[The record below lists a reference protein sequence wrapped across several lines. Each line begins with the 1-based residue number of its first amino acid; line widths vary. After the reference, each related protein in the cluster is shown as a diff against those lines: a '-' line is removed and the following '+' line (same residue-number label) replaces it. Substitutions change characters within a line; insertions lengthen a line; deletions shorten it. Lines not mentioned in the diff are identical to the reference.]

1 MGARTRG
8 FANNVLTS
16 GKLDATDGL
25 TGNLAATNFANATV
39 TNIEE
44 LPPAVGSAISS
55 VAGNPAAPVAEGK
68 IWYNTST
75 DSFNIAP
82 VLEAWSSGANLV
94 TGRADLGG
102 TGTQTAALG
111 FGGYV
116 GPGTPN
122 ISSVTEE
129 YNGSGWS
136 SGGTMGTGRRS
147 VGEAGTQTAGLA
159 VGGTTTIPGAPG
171 ITNATEEYDG
181 SAWTAGGNL
190 NTGRLGVGGLGL
202 QTAAVAFGG
211 ASSPFTERDITEEYN
226 GTSWTAVPGTI
237 TSARR
242 YIKGC
247 GTQTA
252 GLGTSPTGVDE
263 YDGTSWTAGGTFNT
277 GRPNVG
283 SFAGIQTSAIMGGG
297 GNGGTPNSGATESY
311 DGSTWTTSPATMA
324 TGRYSIGGAGSSN
337 TSSLGFGGTGYTTST
352 EEFNKSA
359 NVITAAAWASGGNLG
374 TGRYYLGGASNAPL
388 TTALVWGGTVGPTFT
403 NTSNTETYDG
413 TSWTEQNN
421 LNTGRTR
428 MAGFGTQTAAV
439 SAAGRIMGGS
449 DVVNNV
455 EEYNGT
461 SWTNVTAYPV
471 STRAND
477 GSGTESAG
485 LSTGGTPGTGFIT
498 TTNEYDGSSWTAGGA
513 LNSARGYAS
522 GCFGVQTAIGH
533 AGGREGSPSVATTHY
548 EEYDGSSWT
557 TEASLVS
564 STSNVHGFGTTSS
577 ATIGNADNSGSPA
590 QQWDGTAWIT
600 APSMSTVREY
610 YSGGGTSGSS
620 GLGAGGYQP
629 GFYTATEEFTGETSA
644 LNVESLTTS

>member
-25 TGNLAATNFANATV
+25 TGNLASTNFANATV

-44 LPPAVGSAISS
+44 LPPAVGSTISS

-82 VLEAWSSGANLV
+82 VLEAWSSGANLI

-352 EEFNKSA
+352 EEYNKSV
-359 NVITAAAWASGGNLG
+359 NVITAGAWASGGNLNDARRYISG
-374 TGRYYLGGASNAPL
+374 FGIQTAALGFGGFSPGATG
-388 TTALVWGGTVGPTFT
+388 
-403 NTSNTETYDG
+403 NTESYDG
-413 TSWTEQNN
+413 TSWTEVNN
-421 LNTGRTR
+421 LGTSSYGKG
-428 MAGFGTQTAAV
+428 AAGTQ
-439 SAAGRIMGGS
+439 AAGLAFGGS
-449 DVVNNV
+449 PGAC
-455 EEYNGT
+455 E
-461 SWTNVTAYPV
+461 SW
-471 STRAND
+471 
-477 GSGTESAG
+477 
-485 LSTGGTPGTGFIT
+485 
-498 TTNEYDGSSWTAGGA
+498 DGSSWTSSPA
-513 LNSARGYAS
+513 LNTDRRMFGSAGL
-522 GCFGVQTAIGH
+522 QTA
-533 AGGREGSPSVATTHY
+533 ALAFGGRPEPSVSAAT
-548 EEYDGSSWT
+548 EEWDGSSWT
-557 TEASLVS
+557 S
-564 STSNVHGFGTTSS
+564 SNDLNTARRNNSGAGSQTAALGFGGYVEPAGGLTGATEEYDGTSWTTSPGTMNTGRMGMATNVYGTQSLALAYGGTPPATTVTESWNGTSWITSVSMATARGQIGGAGTNDTS
-577 ATIGNADNSGSPA
+577 ALAFGGSPPS
-590 QQWDGTAWIT
+590 GTD
-600 APSMSTVREY
+600 
-610 YSGGGTSGSS
+610 
-620 GLGAGGYQP
+620 
-629 GFYTATEEFTGETSA
+629 ATEEFTGETSA